1 MRLCWILWQL
11 IPEKVAINALLIL
24 KARKLVLSQ
33 MNILGE
39 IPEITMK
46 EIPEIPLIRI
56 PEITQEEIQEVS
68 LEEIQQ
74 VTPEEIQ
81 EITLKGAQE
90 INQEEIQEI
99 TLKGDQEITLE
110 ETQEI
115 TLEETQEIAQ
125 AGIPEVNL
133 GIQEVIQARV
143 TGTQVTQIEV
153 HGSFLAMISVTN
165 FQEIN

>member
-56 PEITQEEIQEVS
+56 PEITQEEIQEVP
-68 LEEIQQ
+68 LEEIQE
-74 VTPEEIQ
+74 VTP
-81 EITLKGAQE
+81 
-90 INQEEIQEI
+90 EEIQEI